1 MELGVSEGGKKK
13 RDRSEGPNCAKRRK
27 ERSGRDRV
35 PDSANRVKGQDR
47 ARVEG
52 SCTLQRLQS
61 FTEMHPHEEFIEEPL
76 GRRDV
81 SGIA

>member
-1 MELGVSEGGKKK
+1 MKAGKRNAIGLKDRTAPKEGK
-13 RDRSEGPNCAKRRK
+13 REV
-27 ERSGRDRV
+27 DRV
-35 PDSANRVKGQDR
+35 PDSANRVKGRDR

-52 SCTLQRLQS
+52 TLRRLQS
-61 FTEMHPHEEFIEEPL
+61 FTEMHSHEEFIEEPL